1 VATTIPPIPTNEE
14 KERILI
20 NKFREYRQFKVNWA
34 ERDGEGWINYR
45 EKNYNEVI
53 LPIAI
58 KSNIISYTN
67 EHEGT
72 VSFTDQFISFLINAA
87 QVKKTIDKQKLLG
100 SLAFMEYYAAFEV
113 ANYLG
118 LAYDEFCS
126 LPSKDPDKLKLIIDL
141 GEIVHRLINSEIYE
155 RLALA
160 QEEQMKDR
168 AEFRKSRIKEI
179 ETYSVLFDY
188 K

>member
-1 VATTIPPIPTNEE
+1 MAV
-14 KERILI
+14 
-20 NKFREYRQFKVNWA
+20 
-34 ERDGEGWINYR
+34 
-45 EKNYNEVI
+45 
-53 LPIAI
+53 

-87 QVKKTIDKQKLLG
+87 QAKKTIDKQKLLR
-100 SLAFMEYYAAFEV
+100 SLAFMEYYAAAEV
-113 ANYLG
+113 SNYLG
-118 LAYDEFCS
+118 LTYEEFCS

-160 QEEQMKDR
+160 QEEQMKER
-168 AEFRKSRIKEI
+168 AEFRKR
-179 ETYSVLFDY
+179 VLR

>member
-1 VATTIPPIPTNEE
+1 MATTIPPIPTKINEE

-45 EKNYNEVI
+45 EKNYKNVI

-87 QVKKTIDKQKLLG
+87 QAKKTIDKQKLLR
-100 SLAFMEYYAAFEV
+100 SLAFMEYYAAAEV
-113 ANYLG
+113 SNYLG
-118 LAYDEFCS
+118 LTYEEFCS

-160 QEEQMKDR
+160 QEEQMKER
-168 AEFRKSRIKEI
+168 AEFRKR
-179 ETYSVLFDY
+179 VLR

>member
-1 VATTIPPIPTNEE
+1 MATTIPPIPTKINEE

-72 VSFTDQFISFLINAA
+72 ASFTDQFISFLIKAA

-100 SLAFMEYYAAFEV
+100 SLAFMEYYAAAEV

-118 LAYDEFCS
+118 LTYEEFCS
-126 LPSKDPDKLKLIIDL
+126 LPSKDQDKLKIIIDL

-160 QEEQMKDR
+160 QEEQMKER
-168 AEFRKSRIKEI
+168 AEFRKR
-179 ETYSVLFDY
+179 VLR

>member
-1 VATTIPPIPTNEE
+1 VATTIPPIPTKINEE

-72 VSFTDQFISFLINAA
+72 VSFTDQFMSFLINAA

-168 AEFRKSRIKEI
+168 AEFRKR
-179 ETYSVLFDY
+179 VLR

>member
-1 VATTIPPIPTNEE
+1 VATTIPPIPTKINEE

-53 LPIAI
+53 LPIAV

-67 EHEGT
+67 KHEGT

-100 SLAFMEYYAAFEV
+100 SLAFMEYYAAAEV

-118 LAYDEFCS
+118 LTYEEFCS

-160 QEEQMKDR
+160 QEEQMKER
-168 AEFRKSRIKEI
+168 AEFRKR
-179 ETYSVLFDY
+179 VLR

>member
-1 VATTIPPIPTNEE
+1 VATTIPPIPTKINEE

-168 AEFRKSRIKEI
+168 AEFRKR
-179 ETYSVLFDY
+179 VLR